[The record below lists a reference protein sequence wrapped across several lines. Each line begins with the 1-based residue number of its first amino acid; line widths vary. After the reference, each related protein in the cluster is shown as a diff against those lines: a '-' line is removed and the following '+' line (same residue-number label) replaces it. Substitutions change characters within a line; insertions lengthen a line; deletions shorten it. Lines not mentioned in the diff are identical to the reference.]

1 MTRRPR
7 RPHRWISLAA
17 AGPLLA
23 IATSCSTGPADFVR
37 EGEKF
42 LQSDDMARAAGY
54 RLLGAR
60 CEEPTSLVIG
70 TVYFCTATDERGY
83 SWRFE
88 LEITGPRELTV
99 QDVSPAP
106 GTTWNN

>member
-1 MTRRPR
+1 MNSRRSR
-7 RPHRWISLAA
+7 VCRLMLAVVA
-17 AGPLLA
+17 VGTV
-23 IATSCSTGPADFVR
+23 TSCSTGPADFVR

-60 CEEPTSLVIG
+60 CESPTSLVIG